1 MFLALEEIKQNKLRY
16 SLILGLLFLISYL
29 VFFLS
34 ALAYGL
40 IQENKSA
47 VDKWDAK
54 SILLSSDANQNLAAS
69 RFDAKTIEDVEG
81 QNLALLAQKS
91 TVGWSKENPSQD
103 DKVKL
108 SLFGV
113 KPNEFLVP
121 AISKGREFNAPDEVV
136 VDISLAEDGDYQI
149 GDEIKLA
156 DTDEKLT
163 IVGYTSGSRF
173 SVAPVVYVDFD
184 QFQQIVYGDTLPDD
198 TAYTNA
204 IVSKDGIDSYDSNT
218 LEKLSIPDFIENL
231 PGYKAQNLTF
241 GFMIGF
247 LIIISSIVIGIFMYV
262 LTTQKIQIFGL
273 MKIQGLSNFYISK
286 SVLAQTFLLSFLGTF
301 LGFIGTFLSSLL
313 LPSSVPFENN
323 WLFYGV
329 IALAMVL
336 FAVVGAIFSVRSVIK
351 IDPLKMLG

>member
-1 MFLALEEIKQNKLRY
+1 MFLALEEMKQNKLRY

-47 VDKWDAK
+47 IDKWEAN
-54 SILLSSDANQNLAAS
+54 SILLSSDANQSLAAS
-69 RFDAKTIEDVEG
+69 RFDAKTIEKVEG
-81 QNLALLAQKS
+81 NYLALLAQKS

-103 DKVKL
+103 DKVKI
-108 SLFGV
+108 SLFGI
-113 KPNEFLVP
+113 KTNEFLAP
-121 AISKGREFNAPDEVV
+121 TISKGREISAANEVV

-149 GDEIKLA
+149 GEEIKLA
-156 DTDEKLT
+156 DTDETLT
-163 IVGYTSGSRF
+163 IVGYTTDSRF

-184 QFQQIVYGDTLPDD
+184 KFQQVVYGDTLSDGV
-198 TAYTNA
+198 AYTNA
-204 IVSKDGIDSYDSNT
+204 IVSKNTITSYDSNT
-218 LEKLSIPDFIENL
+218 LENLSIADFIENL

-241 GFMIGF
+241 AFMIGF
-247 LIIISSIVIGIFMYV
+247 LIIISSIVIGIFIYV
-262 LTTQKIQIFGL
+262 LTSQKIQIFGL

-286 SVLAQTFLLSFLGTF
+286 SVLVQTFLLSFLGTF
-301 LGFIGTFLSSLL
+301 LGFLGTWLSSLL

-329 IALAMVL
+329 IALAMIF
-336 FAVVGAIFSVRSVIK
+336 FAVFGAVFSIRSVVK
-351 IDPLKMLG
+351 VDPLKMLG

>member
-1 MFLALEEIKQNKLRY
+1 MFLAFEEMKQNKLRY

-47 VDKWDAK
+47 VDKWEAN
-54 SILLSSDANQNLAAS
+54 SILLSSDANQSIAAS
-69 RFDAKTIEDVEG
+69 RFDATTIEDVEG
-81 QNLALLAQKS
+81 SHLALLAQKS

-103 DKVKL
+103 DKVKI
-108 SLFGV
+108 SLFGI
-113 KPNEFLVP
+113 KTNEFLTP
-121 AISKGREFNAPDEVV
+121 TIAEGHEISASNEVV

-149 GDEIKLA
+149 GDELKLA
-156 DTDEKLT
+156 DTDETLA

-184 QFQQIVYGDTLPDD
+184 KFQQIVYGDTLPDGV
-198 TAYTNA
+198 AYTNA
-204 IVSKDGIDSYDSNT
+204 IVSRDAIDSYDSNT
-218 LEKLSIPDFIENL
+218 LEKLSIADFIENL

-241 GFMIGF
+241 AFMIGF
-247 LIIISSIVIGIFMYV
+247 LIIISSIVIGIFIYV

-286 SVLAQTFLLSFLGTF
+286 SVLAQTFLLSFVGTF

-329 IALAMVL
+329 IALAMVF
-336 FAVVGAIFSVRSVIK
+336 FAVLGAVFSVRSVVK